1 MAFSLLFTEEAAADL
16 EELER
21 DRGLSK
27 RLKAVRKTLGLL
39 EVNPRHPSLQTHE
52 FESLSQAWGQKVFEA
67 YAEQGT
73 PAAYRIFWHYGPA
86 KGEITIVAIT
96 AHP

>member
-1 MAFSLLFTEEAAADL
+1 MAFSLLFTEEAVADL

-52 FESLSQAWGQKVFEA
+52 FESLSKAWGEKVFEA
-67 YAEQGT
+67 YAEQGA

-86 KGEITIVAIT
+86 KREITIVAIT
-96 AHP
+96 RHP

>member
-52 FESLSQAWGQKVFEA
+52 FESLSQAWGEKVFEA

-86 KGEITIVAIT
+86 KREITIVAIT
-96 AHP
+96 RHP